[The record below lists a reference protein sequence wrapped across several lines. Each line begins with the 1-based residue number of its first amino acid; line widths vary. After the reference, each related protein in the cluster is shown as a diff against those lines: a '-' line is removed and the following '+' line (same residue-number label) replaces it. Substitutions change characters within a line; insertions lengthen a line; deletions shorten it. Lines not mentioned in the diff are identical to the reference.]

1 MFRHSMLE
9 CVRFPLVTPDI
20 EALIVEVSQILMVDC
35 PELRDS
41 ATYKLKGLRPPGNG
55 SLEFSLKKLSHLW
68 AALRCPLSWQA
79 TSALAIDSR

>member
-55 SLEFSLKKLSHLW
+55 
-68 AALRCPLSWQA
+68 
-79 TSALAIDSR
+79 